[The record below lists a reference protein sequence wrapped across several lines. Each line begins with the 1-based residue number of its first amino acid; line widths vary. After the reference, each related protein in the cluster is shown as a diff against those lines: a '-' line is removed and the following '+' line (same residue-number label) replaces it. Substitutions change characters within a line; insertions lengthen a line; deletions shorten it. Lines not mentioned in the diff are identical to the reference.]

1 MEDHWKFT
9 EADPKWTGEHE
20 PSFRVALIDELDQ
33 LNKTLSVIASNQ
45 ERQVGQ
51 VDGNKITLA
60 INKELKN
67 QFNLA
72 AGESKTGKRVHH
84 LSGV

>member
-1 MEDHWKFT
+1 MKEWKFT
-9 EADPKWTGEHE
+9 ECE
-20 PSFRVALIDELDQ
+20 PDAVVLDQGVFQVSLIDELDQ

-72 AGESKTGKRVHH
+72 ADKLEQLGGDY
-84 LSGV
+84 

>member
-33 LNKTLSVIASNQ
+33 LNKTLSVIASNR
-45 ERQVGQ
+45 ERHMSINA
-51 VDGNKITLA
+51 DDTAKKIQ
-60 INKELKN
+60 NELS
-67 QFNLA
+67 
-72 AGESKTGKRVHH
+72 ESLKRTTDQLR
-84 LSGV
+84 LSDY